1 MKFSKKRKFK
11 RQKQSVKVQIFSN
24 RNTNWLKRKRI
35 DGCAILMR
43 AANSL
48 SFFSLNDR
56 VYGPLP
62 GILAAPWTDN
72 LLLPTKCSRN
82 DAGAFS
88 DLDLG
93 KSCSFYFC
101 HLTGYTTIP
110 DTLMERKAQQ
120 ILTSSSHHRWDSK
133 DVNEVNLNIS
143 VPVQSVVEQSCPT
156 LCNPIDYTARQ
167 LLCSWDSPHK
177 NKGGDFPAILQ
188 GIFPIQGLNPGLLH
202 CRQILYHLSHHVKA
216 VPAELLVNTAT

>member
-62 GILAAPWTDN
+62 GILAAP
-72 LLLPTKCSRN
+72 
-82 DAGAFS
+82 
-88 DLDLG
+88 
-93 KSCSFYFC
+93 
-101 HLTGYTTIP
+101 
-110 DTLMERKAQQ
+110 
-120 ILTSSSHHRWDSK
+120 
-133 DVNEVNLNIS
+133 
-143 VPVQSVVEQSCPT
+143 
-156 LCNPIDYTARQ
+156 
-167 LLCSWDSPHK
+167 
-177 NKGGDFPAILQ
+177 
-188 GIFPIQGLNPGLLH
+188 
-202 CRQILYHLSHHVKA
+202 
-216 VPAELLVNTAT
+216 